1 MQEFIDFANANEIEM
16 TATRIPSRTGDA
28 WESRA
33 DTPDPI
39 HFHIL
44 LTVKA
49 GGKLRTL
56 WSGDYS
62 QGIGIVERWALKA
75 KPSAMMTARVG
86 RESMRTLI
94 EWGKKYRHDSEYWEH
109 MRVAYARAVAK
120 QGTVN
125 ESARTFQGKKPAPI
139 VLPVADILHC
149 LQMDIMN
156 ADQNFEDW
164 AGDLGYSEDS
174 IKARDIWEDCN
185 KIRRT
190 MRDALGAE
198 KFAAFEELQE
208 D

>member
-94 EWGKKYRHDSEYWEH
+94 EWNKKYRHDSEYWEH
-109 MRVAYARAVAK
+109 MRVAYAKAVTTQGAK
-120 QGTVN
+120 
-125 ESARTFQGKKPAPI
+125 P
-139 VLPVADILHC
+139 VLSVAEILQC

-174 IKARDIWEDCN
+174 IKARGIWDDCN

-198 KFAAFEELQE
+198 FFAAFEELQE

>member
-1 MQEFIDFANANEIEM
+1 MQDFIDFTTANGIEM

-39 HFHIL
+39 HFNIL

-86 RESMRTLI
+86 HNTMREMIT
-94 EWGKKYRHDSEYWEH
+94 WGKKYRHDSEYWEH
-109 MRVAYARAVAK
+109 MRVAYANAVAK
-120 QGTVN
+120 QR
-125 ESARTFQGKKPAPI
+125 AKPI
-139 VLPVADILHC
+139 LSVAEILQC
-149 LQMDIMN
+149 LQMDIAN

-174 IKARDIWEDCN
+174 IKARDIWNDCN

-190 MRDALGAE
+190 IRDALGAE